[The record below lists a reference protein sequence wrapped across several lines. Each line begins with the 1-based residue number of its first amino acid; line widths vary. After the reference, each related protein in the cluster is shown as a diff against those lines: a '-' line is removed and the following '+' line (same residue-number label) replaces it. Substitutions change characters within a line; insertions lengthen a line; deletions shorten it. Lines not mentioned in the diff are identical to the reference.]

1 MVKWQVTV
9 LERLKGRK
17 ILMEILKMGSAIAQR
32 ISLCL
37 PSSRR
42 RFKSQAQHLH
52 FFNSVSNCILNL
64 SSYCEKDKNKQKEA
78 GVGQFPIF
86 EKYLMSLKQAHWNA
100 WFSLAP
106 IAVNLNG
113 VFDVFNADWISLTFS
128 LKEHLPIFTWLILGS
143 YCIV

>member
-1 MVKWQVTV
+1 M

-17 ILMEILKMGSAIAQR
+17 ILMERLNMGSAIAQR

-78 GVGQFPIF
+78 GIGQFQRGIRCLQCRLNISHVFPQRTFTYFHVINF
-86 EKYLMSLKQAHWNA
+86 GILLHCVSCFITSN
-100 WFSLAP
+100 FS
-106 IAVNLNG
+106 
-113 VFDVFNADWISLTFS
+113 
-128 LKEHLPIFTWLILGS
+128 
-143 YCIV
+143 